1 MKKILKFILDFSDKN
16 HLQSIGLLI
25 LRIGASLSLMTHG
38 YGKLIRFEERSATFM
53 SHLSLGSEVSLSLVI
68 FAFTVCQRLLKA
80 AKAPNPLAWRPMP
93 LRPTGGPNPAGCGAE
108 VDRVAPHA
116 SPNMLREVRVEQLDL
131 RTLSATD
138 APHAPRASAT
148 LPPVSTMSNL

>member
-25 LRIGASLSLMTHG
+25 LRVVASLSLMTHG

-68 FAFTVCQRLLKA
+68 FAEFICPIFILLGLGTRIFSIPIIYTFIIIVFDIHIDDPFSKME
-80 AKAPNPLAWRPMP
+80 KGILF
-93 LRPTGGPNPAGCGAE
+93 LTIYSTIFLSGPGNFSI
-108 VDRVAPHA
+108 D
-116 SPNMLREVRVEQLDL
+116 SFLKKKLKIKN
-131 RTLSATD
+131 
-138 APHAPRASAT
+138 
-148 LPPVSTMSNL
+148 

>member
-25 LRIGASLSLMTHG
+25 LRVVASLSLMTHG

-68 FAFTVCQRLLKA
+68 FAEFICPIFILLGIGTRIFSIPIIYTFIIIVFDIHIDDPFSKME
-80 AKAPNPLAWRPMP
+80 KGILF
-93 LRPTGGPNPAGCGAE
+93 LTIYSTIFLSGPGKFSIDSFLKKKIKN
-108 VDRVAPHA
+108 
-116 SPNMLREVRVEQLDL
+116 
-131 RTLSATD
+131 
-138 APHAPRASAT
+138 
-148 LPPVSTMSNL
+148 

>member
-25 LRIGASLSLMTHG
+25 LRVGASLSLMTHG

-68 FAFTVCQRLLKA
+68 FAEFICPIFILLGIGTRIFSIPIIYTFIIIVFDIHIDDPFSKME
-80 AKAPNPLAWRPMP
+80 KGILF
-93 LRPTGGPNPAGCGAE
+93 LTIYSTIFLSGPGNFSI
-108 VDRVAPHA
+108 D
-116 SPNMLREVRVEQLDL
+116 SFLKKKLKIKN
-131 RTLSATD
+131 
-138 APHAPRASAT
+138 
-148 LPPVSTMSNL
+148 

>member
-25 LRIGASLSLMTHG
+25 LRVGASLSLMTHG

-68 FAFTVCQRLLKA
+68 FAEFICPIFILLGLGTRIFSIPIIYTFIIIVFDIHIDDPFSKME
-80 AKAPNPLAWRPMP
+80 KGILFLPIYSTIFL
-93 LRPTGGPNPAGCGAE
+93 TGPGNF
-108 VDRVAPHA
+108 
-116 SPNMLREVRVEQLDL
+116 SLDSFL
-131 RTLSATD
+131 KKKLKIK
-138 APHAPRASAT
+138 
-148 LPPVSTMSNL
+148 N

>member
-38 YGKLIRFEERSATFM
+38 YGKLIKFEERSATFM

-68 FAFTVCQRLLKA
+68 FAEFICPIFILLGLGTRIFSIPIIYTFIIIVFDIHIDDPFSKME
-80 AKAPNPLAWRPMP
+80 KGILFLVSYLLIFM
-93 LRPTGGPNPAGCGAE
+93 LGPGKLS
-108 VDRVAPHA
+108 VD
-116 SPNMLREVRVEQLDL
+116 
-131 RTLSATD
+131 
-138 APHAPRASAT
+138 
-148 LPPVSTMSNL
+148 NLTSKK

>member
-25 LRIGASLSLMTHG
+25 LRVVASLSLMTHG

-68 FAFTVCQRLLKA
+68 FAEFICPIFILLGIGTRIFSIPIIYTFIIIVFDIHIDDPFSKME
-80 AKAPNPLAWRPMP
+80 KGILF
-93 LRPTGGPNPAGCGAE
+93 LTIYSTIFLSGPGNFSI
-108 VDRVAPHA
+108 D
-116 SPNMLREVRVEQLDL
+116 SFLKKKLKIKN
-131 RTLSATD
+131 
-138 APHAPRASAT
+138 
-148 LPPVSTMSNL
+148 